1 MHMKCIWNAYAWHQK
16 IYAIWYQA
24 LINDQALINESD
36 ADANGW
42 CQWGLLYDAIWYQG
56 SDVWGHLMEEWHHLL
71 PTGIIW
77 CQQVVTPVGMWWR
90 IDWCIWRKH
99 LMSSGLWWWG
109 HLVTSWFK
117 SDTNLPYREIP
128 FPSDANR
135 SLGSAATKVS
145 LMMAGSGI
153 NIVWVATKM
162 PLRFIILRR
171 CPIWILLT
179 SDVPGNQECWNWFP
193 GV

>member
-1 MHMKCIWNAYAWHQK
+1 MHMKCICMTPEDICH
-16 IYAIWYQA
+16 
-24 LINDQALINESD
+24 LIPSSD
-36 ADANGW
+36 KWPSSDEWVWCW

-56 SDVWGHLMEEWHHLL
+56 SAVWGHLMEEWHHLL

-90 IDWCIWRKH
+90 IDWWRKH

-117 SDTNLPYREIP
+117 SDTNLPYREISL
-128 FPSDANR
+128 PSDANR